1 MLYFL
6 VYDDNTHNCHL
17 EKLLQ
22 SVKIYGEE
30 FNIIVFKKNDIDNDF
45 IEKNKSILNCTRG
58 GGYWLW
64 KPYIINET
72 LKKIVGYEYEENVLP
87 EEYLQCKE
95 YLINEFKNNGSYSKN
110 RYTGDVT
117 SDSRHVY
124 LFDKE
129 LLVPI
134 KEILS
139 TDRWGYNR
147 RGINSLSRP
156 LDFDLSVSTEEYKD
170 IKNFNIVFFICQDI
184 G

>member
-1 MLYFL
+1 MGRCDTATASIGIKILISDL
-6 VYDDNTHNCHL
+6 I
-17 EKLLQ
+17 LQ
-22 SVKIYGEE
+22 
-30 FNIIVFKKNDIDNDF
+30 
-45 IEKNKSILNCTRG
+45 
-58 GGYWLW
+58 
-64 KPYIINET
+64 INET
-72 LKKIVGYEYEENVLP
+72 NIELIKKMLCEGFIEDSNDYFNEVFKKIVGYEYEENELP
-87 EEYLQCKE
+87 EEYLKCKE
-95 YLINEFKNNGSYSKN
+95 YLIDKFKNNGSYSKD
-110 RYTGDVT
+110 RYTGIKKPYLGNG
-117 SDSRHVY
+117 Y

-134 KEILS
+134 KKILS

>member
-1 MLYFL
+1 MGLS
-6 VYDDNTHNCHL
+6 DTATASIGI
-17 EKLLQ
+17 KILL
-22 SVKIYGEE
+22 S
-30 FNIIVFKKNDIDNDF
+30 DL
-45 IEKNKSILNCTRG
+45 ILQM
-58 GGYWLW
+58 
-64 KPYIINET
+64 NET
-72 LKKIVGYEYEENVLP
+72 NIELIKKMLCKGCIEDSNGVFNETFKNIVGYEYEENELP

-95 YLINEFKNNGSYSKN
+95 YLINKFKNESYSKN
-110 RYTGDVT
+110 KYTGDVT
-117 SDSRHVY
+117 SDLNKY

-156 LDFDLSVSTEEYKD
+156 LDFDLSVSTQEYKD